1 MFCKCICIHTSISF
15 PAEEET
21 SPPPDST
28 PGPVRQSGD
37 GLEAGATRLLGQ
49 RLLQMPPSPQLTLS
63 SHHPPASAPDR
74 ERVSGFSVA
83 EILQAAERNGEQG
96 SSELPPA
103 SKTGMSLL
111 TGQEEPSLSR
121 AAATF
126 LQSEPSHSAS
136 SAVKQSTVAA
146 SHSQL
151 KLVQRARPSV
161 EGSAASDAP
170 ASSTVTVNKS
180 ANSLLSLSVQKSVS
194 STVETHL
201 AERPLE
207 SSSCAREQ
215 GAKETAMEMAT
226 GGRDDHGSRQ
236 QPGEESG
243 HDSVDN
249 EQLISALSTGAASPE
264 VHVYTIQ

>member
-1 MFCKCICIHTSISF
+1 MFCKCICIHTSISY

-21 SPPPDST
+21 SPPPGST

-74 ERVSGFSVA
+74 ERASGFSVA

-103 SKTGMSLL
+103 SKTGISLF
-111 TGQEEPSLSR
+111 TGQEETSLSR

-136 SAVKQSTVAA
+136 SGVKQSTVTA

-151 KLVQRARPSV
+151 KLVKRARPSV

-194 STVETHL
+194 SIVETHL
-201 AERPLE
+201 AESPLV
-207 SSSCAREQ
+207 SSVREQ
-215 GAKETAMEMAT
+215 GANKTAMEMAT
-226 GGRDDHGSRQ
+226 GGRDDHSSSQ
-236 QPGEESG
+236 QPGGESG
-243 HDSVDN
+243 RDSVDN
-249 EQLISALSTGAASPE
+249 EQLISALSTGATSPE
-264 VHVYTIQ
+264 VHVYTCT